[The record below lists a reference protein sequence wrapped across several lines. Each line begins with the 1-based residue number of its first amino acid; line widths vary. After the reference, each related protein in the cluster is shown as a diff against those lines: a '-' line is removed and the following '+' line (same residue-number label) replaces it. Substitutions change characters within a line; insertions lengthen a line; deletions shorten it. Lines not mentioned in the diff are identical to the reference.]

1 MINRKSLSLI
11 FFLLMNVAAFAG
23 KYAADFLRIGVG
35 ARTAGMG
42 GAYAAPAN
50 DAAAFYWNPAG
61 LTGVSRVAL
70 HADYMPMFND
80 LAQYHSA
87 GAALALR
94 RDLVVAVG
102 WIRLGVDDI
111 PRYAP
116 LTGSR
121 IDRYST
127 GVGRSNGV
135 ALGSF
140 SDAEDA
146 FLLSFAKKVRFE
158 LGLGSGRNM
167 LIFPVEVSFG
177 VSGKYIRHQLDDKL
191 GIGQGLDAGVMAR
204 ALGKSADR
212 GEATTWL
219 GMGLAIRDL
228 SRTGITWNTASK
240 HQDRAAAAVQLG
252 LAGSHY
258 FDGIHTRLIFALD
271 QQFGDLQTTH
281 AGMEAMLLHTAAL
294 RLGASAG
301 HLTAG
306 AGLQFRN
313 FRVDYAF
320 VSHDLANSHRVSLA
334 VGW

>member
-1 MINRKSLSLI
+1 MICRRIFTLILI
-11 FFLLMNVAAFAG
+11 FTLNAAAFAG
-23 KYAADFLRIGVG
+23 QYAADFLRIGVG
-35 ARTAGMG
+35 ARAAALG
-42 GAYAAPAN
+42 GAYVALAG
-50 DAAAFYWNPAG
+50 DASAFYWNPAG
-61 LTGVSRVAL
+61 LADVSRVAL

-80 LAQYHSA
+80 LAQYNSA
-87 GAALALR
+87 SAALSLR
-94 RDLVVAVG
+94 RDLTVAVG

-121 IDRYST
+121 VDRYAGS
-127 GVGRSNGV
+127 GRSDGV

-146 FLLSFAKKVRFE
+146 FLLSFAKKVRFD

-167 LIFPVEVSFG
+167 MVFPVELSFG
-177 VSGKYIRHQLDDKL
+177 VNGKYIRHQLDDRL
-191 GIGQGLDAGVMAR
+191 GLGQGLDAGVMAR
-204 ALGKSADR
+204 ALSKTTER
-212 GEATTWL
+212 GEAATWL
-219 GMGLAIRDL
+219 GMGLSIRDL

-240 HQDRAAAAVQLG
+240 HQDRADAAFQLG
-252 LAGSHY
+252 LAGSHF
-258 FDGIHTRLIFALD
+258 FDGIHTRLTLALD
-271 QQFGDLQTTH
+271 QQFGDQQTMH
-281 AGMEAMLLHTAAL
+281 AGLEATLLHTAAL
-294 RLGASAG
+294 RLGFSAG